1 MKNLILAT
9 ITTFMIVSCKVQEH
23 SCHTTEVEP
32 ISYSYESDTTSY
44 NDSITFN
51 VTINVLDSLPV
62 DTTCYN
68 RFYVVNI
75 KTDGEMKVK
84 VPCNKDF
91 YDRYDK
97 DTYLILDTLE
107 YHPIK

>member
-9 ITTFMIVSCKVQEH
+9 VTTLMIVSCKVQEH

-32 ISYSYESDTTSY
+32 TLYSYESDTTTY

-51 VTINVLDSLPV
+51 VTVNVLDSLPV
-62 DTTCYN
+62 DTICYN
-68 RFYVVNI
+68 KFYIVDTKSDI
-75 KTDGEMKVK
+75 EMKVN
-84 VPCNKDF
+84 VPCKRDF
-91 YDRYDK
+91 YEWYDK

>member
-1 MKNLILAT
+1 MKNLVLAS

-23 SCHTTEVEP
+23 SCHTTEVEH
-32 ISYSYESDTTSY
+32 ISY

-51 VTINVLDSLPV
+51 VTINVLDSAKI

-68 RFYVVNI
+68 RFYVVNT
-75 KTDGEMKVK
+75 KNDGEMKVK

-107 YHPIK
+107 YHPIKKGGWGE